1 VNGRAFV
8 VESAPPTA
16 RRGRTV
22 PEPGEIDKS
31 RPHSAR
37 VWNHWLGGKDNYPAD
52 RQVAD
57 AVAGRMPEIREVARQ
72 GRQFLVR
79 AVTHLAGE
87 AGIDQFLDIGTGL
100 PTMDNTH
107 EVAQRTNPYARIVYV
122 DNDPLVLVHAKALL
136 TNLSPEGNTWYV
148 QADVRKP
155 EQVLDEARA
164 LLDFDRPIAVLLLGV
179 LGHAAREFAEMLTV
193 VRAFVDAVP
202 SGSYLALLDGTDTSE
217 SARESAKLTDYRLRS
232 VDELRACVAGLDVLP
247 PGLVSSPH
255 WRPGPHSEPLPHL
268 DCYVVVAR
276 KP

>member
-1 VNGRAFV
+1 
-8 VESAPPTA
+8 
-16 RRGRTV
+16 V
-22 PEPGEIDKS
+22 PDHVKIDKS

-57 AVAGRMPEIREVARQ
+57 AVAARMPAIRDVARE
-72 GRQFLVR
+72 GRKFLVR

-107 EVAQRTNPYARIVYV
+107 EVAQRTNPAARIVYV
-122 DNDPLVLVHAKALL
+122 DNDPLVLVHANALL
-136 TNLSPEGNTWYV
+136 TNVSPEGDTWYV

-164 LLDFDRPIAVLLLGV
+164 LLDFNRPIAVLLLGV
-179 LGHAAREFAEMLTV
+179 LGHATPAFEDMLIV
-193 VRAFVDAVP
+193 VRTLVDAVP
-202 SGSYLALLDGTDTSE
+202 SGSYLVMLDGTDTSAA
-217 SARESAKLTDYRLRS
+217 ARESAALGNYALRS
-232 VDELRACVAGLDVLP
+232 LDELRECVAGLEVLE
-247 PGLVSSPH
+247 PGLVSIPH
-255 WRPGPHSEPLPHL
+255 WRPEPQRGQPPHL
-268 DCYVVVAR
+268 DSYVVVAR

>member
-1 VNGRAFV
+1 
-8 VESAPPTA
+8 
-16 RRGRTV
+16 V
-22 PEPGEIDKS
+22 PEPGNIDKS

-57 AVAGRMPEIREVARQ
+57 AIAARMPAIRDVARE
-72 GRQFLVR
+72 GRKFLVR

-107 EVAQRTNPYARIVYV
+107 EVAQRTNPHARIVYV
-122 DNDPLVLVHAKALL
+122 DNDPLVLVHANALL
-136 TNLSPEGNTWYV
+136 TNVSTEGSTWYV

-164 LLDFDRPIAVLLLGV
+164 LLDFDRPIAVMLLGV
-179 LGHAAREFAEMLTV
+179 LGHATPEFADMLTV
-193 VRAFVDAVP
+193 VRTFVDAVP

-217 SARESAKLTDYRLRS
+217 MARESATLNSYQLRS
-232 VDELRACVAGLDVLP
+232 IDELRECVAGMDVLE
-247 PGLVSSPH
+247 PGLVSSPR
-255 WRPGPHSEPLPHL
+255 WRPQPQRGQPPHL
-268 DCYVVVAR
+268 DSYVVVAR